1 MSKYYKYIGLTVK
14 YRLPTILETTDL
26 LCAVIGIYGDTL
38 ILKVIE
44 QKILKGGT
52 NPFGYML
59 HVDKNSKNI
68 EFKWRL
74 LENFV

>member
-1 MSKYYKYIGLTVK
+1 MSEYYKYVGFIVK
-14 YRLPTILETTDL
+14 YQLQTISETTDL
-26 LCAVIGIYGDTL
+26 LCAVTGVYGDTL

-52 NPFGYML
+52 NIFGYML

-74 LENFV
+74 LESFV